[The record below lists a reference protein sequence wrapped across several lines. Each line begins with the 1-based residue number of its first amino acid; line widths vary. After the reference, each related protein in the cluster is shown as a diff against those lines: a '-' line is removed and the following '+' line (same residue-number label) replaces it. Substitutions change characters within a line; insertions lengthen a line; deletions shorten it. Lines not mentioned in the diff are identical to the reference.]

1 MTRQRLAMYDLKA
14 RRLSAWAGIVGLIPW
29 LTASV
34 LLPWMVTIGW
44 QGIPADHAPQLATVA
59 ISSAATLGGLTTT
72 IFFLTAQL
80 RVVGIAQHGIT
91 EIYRVSRY
99 LPIVISTTIAVV
111 AGLVSLASETCDPTV
126 AVDCPAWTFPRLW
139 GGQPILHDPSRLA
152 AGCAATAV
160 VFLALTALA
169 LGLTLLSNLDPVTVA
184 RRFARRI
191 RPHDAVEWGLISFQF
206 REPASKEDP
215 IDSFSIN
222 SNRKNFGLRD
232 PLMPIHEMLLQANHQ
247 RFGQLIGVLLE
258 RVAEEYRM
266 TWIAQSADPRQ
277 WEPGRPRLLAWWI
290 PPANR
295 ARPGSRD
302 TSLPL
307 AERRISRDRLALAGL
322 MIHYVRRIPRSTETS
337 TKGLDVQRQAAQ
349 HQLAWFITSLAGV
362 PQRDR
367 PGRYRP
373 SRADLT
379 DAMDLALN
387 AIAHISRDFK
397 AIPPHGAS
405 ESLWALAAAARVLAQ
420 AGLTTQAESAV
431 DVLIWCKH
439 HTLHLGPE
447 RQSEVLANLAIGDAP
462 GAETDQLVAR
472 FKDGIARRNLPRS
485 LPKIGKS
492 DPWLDDGRP
501 VLPPPEVPPQVGWD
515 GTVKGV
521 AARARRG
528 ARAGA
533 TASLGR

>member
-1 MTRQRLAMYDLKA
+1 MKRQRLAAYDLKA
-14 RRLSAWAGIVGLIPW
+14 RRLSTGAGVVGLIPW
-29 LTASV
+29 LAAAV
-34 LLPWMVTIGW
+34 LLPTMVTIGW
-44 QGIPADHAPQLATVA
+44 QGIPVDHTPQLAAVA

-99 LPIVISTTIAVV
+99 LPIVISTMIAVV
-111 AGLVSLASETCDPTV
+111 AGLVALASKTCDPTV
-126 AVDCPAWTFPRLW
+126 AVDCPAWTFPVLW

-184 RRFARRI
+184 RRFARKI
-191 RPHDAVEWGLISFQF
+191 RPHDAVEWGLISFRF

-215 IDSFSIN
+215 IHSFSIN

-277 WEPGRPRLLAWWI
+277 WKPGRARLWAWWI
-290 PPANR
+290 APATK

-307 AERRISRDRLALAGL
+307 VEQRISRDRLALAGL

-362 PQRDR
+362 PQRDS

-379 DAMDLALN
+379 DAIDLALN

-397 AIPPHGAS
+397 AIPPYGAS

-420 AGLTTQAESAV
+420 AGLPVQAESAV
-431 DVLIWCKH
+431 DLLIWCKH
-439 HTLHLGPE
+439 HTLHMGSE
-447 RQSEVLANLAIGDAP
+447 RQAEVFANLAMKDAS
-462 GAETDQLVAR
+462 GTDNNELIVR
-472 FKDGIARRNLPRS
+472 FKEGIERPNLPRS
-485 LPKIGKS
+485 LPKTGKS

-501 VLPPPEVPPQVGWD
+501 VLSPPELPPQVGWD
-515 GTVKGV
+515 GTVQDPARLEPV
-521 AARARRG
+521 AEPARGRR
-528 ARAGA
+528 R
-533 TASLGR
+533 R